1 MEGGTGGGRG
11 ERGLG
16 EEGRAAEHHTH
27 THLHR
32 PLDRL
37 AKGTQQLVVEQD
49 ALVRNARVDL
59 RLARL
64 GARDEAELLRDKE
77 EKKKK
82 KRRRHE
88 QTKEQERE
96 KKKKKQLK

>member
-1 MEGGTGGGRG
+1 VDGVSAVSGRK
-11 ERGLG
+11 
-16 EEGRAAEHHTH
+16 AELPSTTH

-37 AKGTQQLVVEQD
+37 AKGTEQLVVEQD

-96 KKKKKQLK
+96 NKRRNN